1 MFNILINK
9 AEIYDN
15 MSLNI
20 KKSCGNYITG
30 FSNYSTERIS
40 YKKKMS
46 LFFSNLSK
54 WEEELYEMTNWYQ

>member
-20 KKSCGNYITG
+20 EKSCGNYITG

-40 YKKKMS
+40 NMKKIEFVFLQLVQMRGGAIRDD
-46 LFFSNLSK
+46 
-54 WEEELYEMTNWYQ
+54 